1 MSIVILR
8 EYDVVRVVRLLT
20 ADRPYDGTEGVVRPP
35 SIGDIATICHEYE
48 PSDPS
53 SSVVV
58 EMVDQNG
65 MTLWLADFSKEELEL
80 VERP

>member
-1 MSIVILR
+1 MSMILR
-8 EYDVVRVVRLLT
+8 EYDVVLVARLLT
-20 ADRPYDGTEGVVRPP
+20 ADRPYHGTEGVLRPP

-53 SSVVV
+53 ASVAV
-58 EMVDQNG
+58 EMIDQNG
-65 MTLWLADFSKEELEL
+65 MILWLADFSKEELEL